1 MPLFRRL
8 PGLFAVAVPMFAFA
22 AAPAPQP
29 ALAQARP
36 TAAAPAAAAPL
47 DINTATVA
55 QLELLPGMGAA
66 YAARIVKG
74 RPYTSKLQ
82 LTQRGILPEAAY
94 TRIKDLIVAKHPR

>member
-29 ALAQARP
+29 PLAQARP
-36 TAAAPAAAAPL
+36 TAAAPL
-47 DINTATVA
+47 DLNTATVA

-94 TRIKDLIVAKHPR
+94 ARIKDLIVAKHPR